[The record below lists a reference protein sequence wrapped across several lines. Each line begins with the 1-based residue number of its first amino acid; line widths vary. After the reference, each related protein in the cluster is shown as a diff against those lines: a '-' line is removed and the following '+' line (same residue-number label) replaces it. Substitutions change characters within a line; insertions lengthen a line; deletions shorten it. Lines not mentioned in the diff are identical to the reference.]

1 MRLTPIF
8 SKWLLVVLQTC
19 PLATCCTTWRYLTK
33 ALDPR
38 RDSRGVK
45 PAIADNG
52 DPDRSQIDSNLSKG
66 DGEEEE
72 ASDSR
77 ADE

>member
-52 DPDRSQIDSNLSKG
+52 DPDRQTRKFSKG